1 MSEPAAQTVR
11 SFLHDLEEQRQIKIL
26 FAVESGS
33 RAWRI
38 ESADSDYDVR
48 FVYCRPLKDYVN
60 LARPDDVINAA
71 FDQKLA
77 PCTAHDALYDLCGF
91 DIFKF
96 LRLLAKSNPST
107 IEWLISN
114 VVYLGPVPPELRA
127 FAEKS
132 FDDGTL
138 IRHYRS
144 MAANNL
150 REMEKRRTFTGK
162 KYLYA
167 FRGLLNAFC
176 VAAFRR
182 LPETDFTHTLETC
195 RQTLGEET
203 YAALSRLIES
213 KKYGRETEDL
223 GRQRSMP
230 PTCSFWPVR
239 WLWAGLSCGMA
250 CRASR
255 AAPVRTPCRRWPPA
269 VRWCRLRSPCST
281 PRAIRTPAGRCFPA
295 WPHWACSW
303 PCWAAVFC

>member
-11 SFLHDLEEQRQIKIL
+11 SLLHDLEERRQIKIL

-48 FVYCRPLKDYVN
+48 FVYCRPLKDYVS

-132 FDDGTL
+132 FADGTQ
-138 IRHYRS
+138 IRQY
-144 MAANNL
+144 
-150 REMEKRRTFTGK
+150 
-162 KYLYA
+162 
-167 FRGLLNAFC
+167 
-176 VAAFRR
+176 
-182 LPETDFTHTLETC
+182 
-195 RQTLGEET
+195 
-203 YAALSRLIES
+203 
-213 KKYGRETEDL
+213 
-223 GRQRSMP
+223 
-230 PTCSFWPVR
+230 
-239 WLWAGLSCGMA
+239 
-250 CRASR
+250 
-255 AAPVRTPCRRWPPA
+255 
-269 VRWCRLRSPCST
+269 
-281 PRAIRTPAGRCFPA
+281 
-295 WPHWACSW
+295 
-303 PCWAAVFC
+303 

>member
-1 MSEPAAQTVR
+1 MELDRCLYGWGPHVKVIKPKNWKHMVREAKNMSEPAAQTVR

-213 KKYGRETEDL
+213 KNTAEKQKTSAGSRCLTKH
-223 GRQRSMP
+223 SAN
-230 PTCSFWPVR
+230 SF
-239 WLWAGLSCGMA
+239 
-250 CRASR
+250 
-255 AAPVRTPCRRWPPA
+255 
-269 VRWCRLRSPCST
+269 RLPK
-281 PRAIRTPAGRCFPA
+281 PTPAHKTPGKKKN
-295 WPHWACSW
+295 
-303 PCWAAVFC
+303 VV